1 MANRWSVFSRA
12 WQTVATF
19 ISFLLFTI
27 CCTLIKSNYRLG
39 KYEKHECWGFFIFYF
54 QLEGGPSPAARRRRL
69 REMLAPLRP
78 PRSAPASGRKS
89 PVFAHRPRP
98 APVPGGGGPPAC
110 PGWVR
115 DRGKQKFTR
124 TRSKPMRKYGHHSR
138 HGEGQAPLPLLPSQ
152 SHGMHEVRDTVTS
165 SPLVRSPPE
174 AL

>member
-69 REMLAPLRP
+69 RETPAPLRP

-89 PVFAHRPRP
+89 PVFSHRPRP
-98 APVPGGGGPPAC
+98 ALFPAAALPPVPAGSS
-110 PGWVR
+110 

-124 TRSKPMRKYGHHSR
+124 TWSKPMQKYGHHSR
-138 HGEGQAPLPLLPSQ
+138 HGEGQAPLPLPPSQ